1 MINWVKEISGMDLD
15 ERYEIFVE
23 RFSYRRNYL
32 KNMCDKD
39 PYNASYKKKL
49 EEMDYLLSELENKFA
64 DETFWY
70 SEIDFVGV
78 AQKK

>member
-23 RFSYRRNYL
+23 RFSYRRNYI
-32 KNMCDKD
+32 NTMCEKD
-39 PYNASYKKKL
+39 PYNTANLKKL
-49 EEMDYLLSELENKFA
+49 EEMDFLLSELENKFA
-64 DETFWY
+64 EESFWY
-70 SEIDFVGV
+70 YEVDFVGV